1 MRERALLTNGPTR
14 AFECAFEERATS
26 FIPKQTK
33 MVGTVRKAKPTT
45 TKTPASK
52 RWMSGRKPIGP
63 MRQNALNVQELKFKD
78 TAISTL
84 VDTTTEVINQIALIT
99 EGDGASNRD
108 GQVVKVK
115 SIRIVGRATQVPAA
129 AATSAPIMY
138 LWVVLDKQPNGAAL
152 AVTDFLTTTV
162 AGSALPNTSF
172 EWRFKTLTRL
182 VIPLNSQAGVTT
194 AYNNQAAPIEVF
206 YKFKQPLEIR
216 FSGTAG
222 TVADVATNNL
232 CLVAGAADS
241 DDTITFTGTARLRF
255 TG

>member
-1 MRERALLTNGPTR
+1 MT
-14 AFECAFEERATS
+14 
-26 FIPKQTK
+26 
-33 MVGTVRKAKPTT
+33 
-45 TKTPASK
+45 
-52 RWMSGRKPIGP
+52 GRKPIANL
-63 MRQNALNVQELKFKD
+63 RATDSLNKAELKFKD

-84 VDTTTEVINQIALIT
+84 IDTTTEVINQLSIIT

-108 GQVVKVK
+108 GQVVRVK
-115 SIRIVGRATQVPAA
+115 SVRVVGRATQVPAA

-138 LWVVLDKQPNGAAL
+138 LWLVLDKQPNGAAL
-152 AVTDFLTTTV
+152 TVTDFLTTTV

-172 EWRFKTLTRL
+172 EWRFKTLIRL
-182 VIPLNSQAGVTT
+182 VIPLNSAAGVTT
-194 AYNNQAAPIEVF
+194 AYNNIAMPVEFF
-206 YKFKQPLEIR
+206 YKFKTPLEIR
-216 FSGTAG
+216 YSATGG